1 MTTSGSNGR
10 TVAITGAAG
19 FIAGRLIRH
28 LCMDD
33 SVERVLGFDVKAP
46 SFDHEKFV
54 FDEVDVRNPALEARL
69 SGVGT
74 VVHLAFVMDPIRDE
88 TEMRDINVNGSQN
101 VFRCAG
107 AAGVGKII
115 YTSSA
120 TAYGA
125 HPDNDVP
132 LTETSPLRANLDFS
146 YPAHKLEVEYVVKEF
161 RDEYPDVKMTVFR
174 PAIVFGP
181 HVDSAWSHLIE
192 LPVLLGVRGYRPPF
206 QFVHEDDV
214 ARALA
219 FALDNDLDGPYNLA
233 PEGWLSWDETQQ
245 IIGRR
250 NVELAEP
257 AAFALAERLW
267 SMGLAEAPAGMLH
280 YVMHPWVVSVDKLKD
295 AGFVCERSSGEVLR
309 EVADRNRDYVRLG
322 TSRFKKGDLAR
333 GAAAG
338 AGLLGAAIGLVA
350 LRRHRSPA
358 RA

>member
-1 MTTSGSNGR
+1 MTASGSKGR
-10 TVAITGAAG
+10 TVAVTGAAG
-19 FIAGRLIRH
+19 FIAGRLIRQ
-28 LCMDD
+28 LCTDEAVD
-33 SVERVLGFDVKAP
+33 RVLGFDVRP
-46 SFDHEKFV
+46 PEFNHEKFV

-69 SGVGT
+69 SGVDT

-107 AAGVGKII
+107 AAGVKHIV

-132 LTETSPLRANLDFS
+132 LTESSPLRANLDFS

-161 RDEYPDVKMTVFR
+161 RDEYPEVKVTVFR
-174 PAIVFGP
+174 PVIVFGP
-181 HVDSAWSHLIE
+181 HVDNAWSHFIE
-192 LPVLLGVRGYRPPF
+192 LPVLIGVRGYRPPY

-214 ARALA
+214 CRALA
-219 FALDNDLDGPYNLA
+219 FAVDNELDGAFNVA
-233 PEGWLSWDETQQ
+233 PEGWLSWDEASQ

-250 NVELAEP
+250 SAELAEP
-257 AAFALAERLW
+257 AAFTLADRLW
-267 SMGLAEAPAGMLH
+267 SMGLSEAPAGMLH

-295 AGFVCERSSGEVLR
+295 AGFVCERSSGDTLR
-309 EVADRNRDYVRLG
+309 EVVERSREYLRIG

-338 AGLLGAAIGLVA
+338 AGLLGAAIGLAV
-350 LRRHRSPA
+350 LRRRRAPA
-358 RA
+358 GT